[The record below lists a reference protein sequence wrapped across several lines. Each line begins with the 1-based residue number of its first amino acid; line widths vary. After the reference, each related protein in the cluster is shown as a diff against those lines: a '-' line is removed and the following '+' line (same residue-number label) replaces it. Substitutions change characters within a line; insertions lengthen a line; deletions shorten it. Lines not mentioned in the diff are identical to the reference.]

1 VPDQLIAGLKRF
13 RREYFQRFREHYE
26 KLVSEGQ
33 HPSTLFIGCSD
44 SRIVP
49 TLLTDSAPGEL
60 FIVRNMGNFIPPFEP
75 DAGYHGTS
83 AAIEF
88 AVLSLAVRDIVVC
101 GHSHCGAIQAL
112 YTPPNPA
119 TPHISRWLDLA
130 RAAML
135 PEVPAQE
142 ALRRTEKRSVVLQL
156 ERLIGYPMVRD
167 RVDEGNL
174 CLHGWYYVIEE
185 GTVHL
190 LDVTSGRF
198 VAVSD

>member
-1 VPDQLIAGLKRF
+1 M
-13 RREYFQRFREHYE
+13 
-26 KLVSEGQ
+26 
-33 HPSTLFIGCSD
+33 
-44 SRIVP
+44 P

-101 GHSHCGAIQAL
+101 DHSHCGAIQAL